1 MSERNL
7 WEVAVFSVISCD
19 VGFGTSAPWW
29 AVCMC
34 GSRSGAVNAWLRA
47 AGITCLA
54 TRSVSSD
61 PEFHFYLIPFRF
73 FLFACLFFPK

>member
-1 MSERNL
+1 
-7 WEVAVFSVISCD
+7 
-19 VGFGTSAPWW
+19 
-29 AVCMC
+29 MC

-61 PEFHFYLIPFRF
+61 QEFHFYLIPFRF